1 MSYKLLIIYLSS
13 IQSTMTEYVT
23 IFKPHN
29 NLSNAQD
36 ILKSPLVEP
45 EEGTLHMGVNWSV
58 WIQSEIVV
66 VG

>member
-45 EEGTLHMGVNWSV
+45 EEVTLHMGVN
-58 WIQSEIVV
+58 
-66 VG
+66 